1 MITPENKHSGVFLS
15 LFPPFSQ
22 MTKMRFSG
30 PKILSNE
37 QDLKDKKSMFENFI
51 NRMLENERVVVPSRQ
66 EKNET
71 VPDVIEEKTAT
82 EIKVLKKYQDD
93 IEALQKMYGEKFKTG
108 LCINLTLQ
116 EALKIMPKERARV
129 DAFRGLISFLKA
141 KMGITLNITSQ
152 KSKGG
157 KL

>member
-1 MITPENKHSGVFLS
+1 
-15 LFPPFSQ
+15 
-22 MTKMRFSG
+22 
-30 PKILSNE
+30 
-37 QDLKDKKSMFENFI
+37 MFKGFI
-51 NRMLENERVVVPSRQ
+51 NRMLENERVVIPSRQ
-66 EKNET
+66 EKNE
-71 VPDVIEEKTAT
+71 VEPDVIEEKTAT
-82 EIKVLKKYQDD
+82 EIKVPRKYQDD
-93 IEALQKMYGEKFKTG
+93 IEALREIYGEKFKTG

>member
-1 MITPENKHSGVFLS
+1 
-15 LFPPFSQ
+15 
-22 MTKMRFSG
+22 
-30 PKILSNE
+30 
-37 QDLKDKKSMFENFI
+37 MFEEFI
-51 NRMLENERVVVPSRQ
+51 NRMLENERVVIPSRQ

-71 VPDVIEEKTAT
+71 VPDVIEEKTAEIQE
-82 EIKVLKKYQDD
+82 EIKVPKKYQDD
-93 IEALQKMYGEKFKTG
+93 IEALQKIYGEKFKTG